1 MSLERF
7 RGVGRP
13 KPVSVASTL
22 DGAGDGGFDEF
33 YASHVDRAA
42 RLAHL
47 VTGSA
52 AVGLDIAQD
61 AMVAVHRRWANLR
74 TPEAFLRSAVLNLCR
89 SRQRRW
95 IRERRWIATSRPSES
110 IGIPELDELWTLIAE
125 LPARQREVV
134 VLRFYED
141 LTIDQ
146 IASVLAI
153 PAGTVKSTLHRAL
166 DALRGVL
173 GDDRRK

>member
-1 MSLERF
+1 MI
-7 RGVGRP
+7 
-13 KPVSVASTL
+13 VANTP
-22 DGAGDGGFDEF
+22 DDAGDGGFEEF
-33 YASHVDRAA
+33 YAAHVDRAA

-52 AVGLDIAQD
+52 AVGLEIAQD
-61 AMVAVHRRWANLR
+61 AMVAVHRRWAELR
-74 TPEAFLRSAVLNLCR
+74 APEAFFRSSVLNLGR

-95 IRERRWIATSRPSES
+95 IRERRWMASSRSAES
-110 IGIPELDELWTLIAE
+110 IGIPELDETWTVVAE
-125 LPARQREVV
+125 LPTRQREVV

-146 IASVLAI
+146 IASVLGV

-166 DALRGVL
+166 GVLRGAL
-173 GDDRRK
+173 GDD

>member
-1 MSLERF
+1 MI
-7 RGVGRP
+7 
-13 KPVSVASTL
+13 VASTS
-22 DGAGDGGFDEF
+22 DGVSDGGFDEF
-33 YASHVDRAA
+33 YAAHVNRAA

-61 AMVAVHRRWANLR
+61 AMVAVHRRWADLR
-74 TPEAFLRSAVLNLCR
+74 APEAFLRSSVLNLCR

-95 IRERRWIATSRPSES
+95 IRERRWIASTRLSEP
-110 IGIPELDELWTLIAE
+110 IGIPELDEAWTLVAK
-125 LPARQREVV
+125 LPAPQREVV

-146 IASVLAI
+146 IASALGI

-166 DALRGVL
+166 GVLRGTL
-173 GDDRRK
+173 GDD